1 MDNLYYFE
9 IGQKFKDFM
18 LILIICVILSFLLS
32 FFLTKE
38 KKKFDKEN
46 YYDFQKENN
55 SNNYNINVN
64 QQNPNIKE
72 DINDNN
78 DIIHN

>member
-1 MDNLYYFE
+1 
-9 IGQKFKDFM
+9 M
-18 LILIICVILSFLLS
+18 LAK
-32 FFLTKE
+32 FFLMKE